1 MPGSQG
7 RRLAGQKGLLGRRG
21 DAGCAG
27 LRSWSP
33 WLGHHLRFGGGMK
46 PVERAACGQ
55 STEDH
60 GGRDAEF
67 GPVLAAL
74 WRRGQMGSGTPV
86 RRRPSPECCRDEE
99 T

>member
-1 MPGSQG
+1 
-7 RRLAGQKGLLGRRG
+7 
-21 DAGCAG
+21 
-27 LRSWSP
+27 
-33 WLGHHLRFGGGMK
+33 MK

-55 STEDH
+55 STEDR